1 MDRQL
6 SRFFRRAT
14 VALLVSS
21 ASTLTLAA
29 QAPAGIRYEF
39 TTVGDKGDAGTG
51 VGYVLGDTSRMEM
64 PGSGGEYLVMKPG
77 HLYSVHP
84 DKREYSD
91 SPPEALTDII
101 GKALRATQLIV
112 RFELSD
118 ASVVTQ
124 DLGDGEAV
132 AGQPT
137 RHFQLVQRFA
147 VSVHPL
153 IIGSTDDPPEVNEVV
168 TDYWVAKNLKLPRN
182 PLVELLAR
190 APSALAQQDRAFAR
204 KSSDARDSLFEG
216 MPLKLH
222 VTTRKKGEHP
232 KVAEH
237 FEVTSLT
244 RATVSHSQFEIPPGY
259 RRTDDFSLHS
269 M

>member
-1 MDRQL
+1 MHLQP

-14 VALLVSS
+14 VALVLGAVSTRT
-21 ASTLTLAA
+21 AAA
-29 QAPAGIRYEF
+29 QAPIGMRYEF
-39 TTVGDKGDAGTG
+39 TIAGDKGEPGAGTG
-51 VGYVLGDTSRMEM
+51 YLLGDTARMEM

-91 SPPEALTDII
+91 SRPEALSDII
-101 GKALRATQLIV
+101 GNALRATQLIV

-118 ASVVTQ
+118 ATVTTQ
-124 DLGDGEAV
+124 DLGDGDAV

-137 RHFQLVQRFA
+137 RHFRLVQRFSVA
-147 VSVHPL
+147 VHPL
-153 IIGSTDDPPEVNEVV
+153 IIGSTDDPPEANEVV
-168 TDYWVAKNLKLPRN
+168 SDYWVAKNLKLPRN
-182 PLVELLAR
+182 PVIELIAT

-204 KSSDARDSLFEG
+204 KSSDARDAFFSG
-216 MPLKLH
+216 MPLKIR
-222 VTTRKKGEHP
+222 VTTRKQGEHP
-232 KVAEH
+232 KIAAT

-244 RATVSHSQFEIPPGY
+244 RTAVSPSQFEIPPGF
-259 RRTDDFSLHS
+259 RRTDDLSIHS

>member
-1 MDRQL
+1 MDRQR
-6 SRFFRRAT
+6 SRLFGRAT
-14 VALLVSS
+14 VALLVSC
-21 ASTLTLAA
+21 ALTLTLGA
-29 QAPAGIRYEF
+29 QAPTGMRYEF
-39 TTVGDKGDAGTG
+39 TTAGDKGERGVGTG
-51 VGYVLGDTSRMEM
+51 YILGDTSRMEM
-64 PGSGGEYLVMKPG
+64 PGAGGEYLVMKPG

-91 SPPEALTDII
+91 SPPEALSDII

-112 RFELSD
+112 RFELTD

-137 RHFQLVQRFA
+137 RHFRLVQRFS

-153 IIGSTDDPPEVNEVV
+153 IIGSTDEPPEANEIV
-168 TDYWVAKNLKLPRN
+168 TDYWVAKNLTLPRN
-182 PLVELLAR
+182 PLVELIAT

-204 KSSDARDSLFEG
+204 KSSDARDSLFTG
-216 MPLKLH
+216 MPLKVK

-232 KVAEH
+232 KVADT
-237 FEVTSLT
+237 FEITTLT
-244 RATVSHSQFEIPPGY
+244 RTPVSHSQFEIPPGY
-259 RRTDDFSLHS
+259 RRTDDLSIHS

>member
-1 MDRQL
+1 MDRQF
-6 SRFFRRAT
+6 SRIFRRGT
-14 VALLVSS
+14 VALLVGS

-29 QAPAGIRYEF
+29 QGPTGVRYEF
-39 TTVGDKGDAGTG
+39 TTAGDKGEPGVGT
-51 VGYVLGDTSRMEM
+51 GYVLGDTSRMEM
-64 PGSGGEYLVMKPG
+64 PGSGGDYLVMKPG

-91 SPPEALTDII
+91 SPPEALSDII

-118 ASVVTQ
+118 ASVTTQ
-124 DLGDGEAV
+124 DLGNGEVV

-137 RHFQLVQRFA
+137 HHFRLVQRFS
-147 VSVHPL
+147 VTVHPL
-153 IIGSTDDPPEVNEVV
+153 IIGSTDDPPEANEIV

-182 PLVELLAR
+182 PLVELIAA

-204 KSSDARDSLFEG
+204 KSFDARDSLFTG
-216 MPLKLH
+216 MPLKIK

-232 KVAEH
+232 KVAET
-237 FEVTSLT
+237 FEVTTLT
-244 RATVSHSQFEIPPGY
+244 RAAVSPSQFAIPSGY
-259 RRTDDFSLHS
+259 RRTDDLSIHS

>member
-1 MDRQL
+1 MDRQR
-6 SRFFRRAT
+6 SRLLHRAT
-14 VALLVSS
+14 VALLVSC

-29 QAPAGIRYEF
+29 QAPTGLRYEF
-39 TTVGDKGDAGTG
+39 TTAGDKGEPGAGT
-51 VGYVLGDTSRMEM
+51 GYVLGDTSRMEM

-118 ASVVTQ
+118 ATVTTQ
-124 DLGDGEAV
+124 DLGEGDVV

-137 RHFQLVQRFA
+137 RHFRLVQRFA
-147 VSVHPL
+147 VTVHPL
-153 IIGSTDDPPEVNEVV
+153 IIGSTDEPPEANEIV

-182 PLVELLAR
+182 PLVELIAS
-190 APSALAQQDRAFAR
+190 APSAIAQQDRAFAR
-204 KSSDARDSLFEG
+204 KSSGVRDSLFTG
-216 MPLKLH
+216 MPLKIK

-232 KVAEH
+232 KVDET
-237 FEVTSLT
+237 FEVTTLT
-244 RATVSHSQFEIPPGY
+244 RTAVSHSQFEIPPGY
-259 RRTDDFSLHS
+259 RRTDDLSIHS